1 MTVYNKLSD
10 TVGIKHVFH
19 GSAGVMSPDH
29 QQVAAVQHISTHDC
43 RLYLTPRV
51 FVVQLIQMKTRSRRM
66 NTNINNTVQ

>member
-1 MTVYNKLSD
+1 MTVYNKLSG

-43 RLYLTPRV
+43 RLYFNTTCV
-51 FVVQLIQMKTRSRRM
+51 CSAADTDEDEVQEDEH
-66 NTNINNTVQ
+66 